1 MGMNDGHHVVGHLAR
16 KAGLSKSS
24 LERPRV
30 GKERPVGEPPKKC
43 RGLDIEPA
51 IPASRHQG
59 SEKLLHTGGLKKV
72 LIDGGQRAQ
81 TERKGEQRNPHA
93 SQSTRNGLGVLTG
106 GSFLTQEFLS
116 FDRRSLQSGQMRRRL
131 GRYTLDTD
139 RRLFLRGRESISL
152 SPKAFTLLTALF
164 QKSPGALSKDEIHRL
179 LWPDTF
185 VEEGSLHNLISEI
198 RRALGAADRR
208 LVRTVP
214 RFGYALTLEAQS
226 EPTELSRFCVVVGE
240 DVHPLRLGDNI
251 LGRSPEVD
259 VPVEQTSV
267 SRRHA
272 RLTAS
277 DTMARIEDLG
287 SKNGTFVGR
296 NRITGAT
303 IVEDGDQIFLGRA
316 LLVFRIDRRRQT
328 TESVEAARS

>member
-1 MGMNDGHHVVGHLAR
+1 
-16 KAGLSKSS
+16 
-24 LERPRV
+24 
-30 GKERPVGEPPKKC
+30 
-43 RGLDIEPA
+43 
-51 IPASRHQG
+51 
-59 SEKLLHTGGLKKV
+59 
-72 LIDGGQRAQ
+72 
-81 TERKGEQRNPHA
+81 
-93 SQSTRNGLGVLTG
+93 
-106 GSFLTQEFLS
+106 
-116 FDRRSLQSGQMRRRL
+116 MRRRL

-226 EPTELSRFCVVVGE
+226 EPTELSRFYVVVGE
-240 DVHPLRLGDNI
+240 DIHPLRLGDNI
-251 LGRSPEVD
+251 LGRGPEVD

-287 SKNGTFVGR
+287 SKNGTFVGP